1 MHAVCNINIVLI
13 DYKMTTLQAPK
24 ITPYMENDIAISAQC
39 GSRFWS
45 RHILG
50 PVYME
55 VGGPQ
60 VDEVTRFGGVTRL
73 SIQSLILI

>member
-1 MHAVCNINIVLI
+1 
-13 DYKMTTLQAPK
+13 MT
-24 ITPYMENDIAISAQC
+24 IAISAQR

-60 VDEVTRFGGVTRL
+60 VDEVTRFGGV
-73 SIQSLILI
+73 I